1 MKLTWLSLG
10 RGEARVMAK
19 RKTTDKKVNS
29 TYYSLFKKRER
40 EREREMLFLTKGKKA
55 RKPRS

>member
-19 RKTTDKKVNS
+19 RRTIDKKVNP
-29 TYYSLFKKRER
+29 TYYGLFKKRER
-40 EREREMLFLTKGKKA
+40 ERKKCYF
-55 RKPRS
+55 